1 MLLSMVVNLSCFP
14 GRKDEMEGRKGGKE
28 DTSRGN
34 GLVC

>member
-14 GRKDEMEGRKGGKE
+14 ARMRGKDGRGEGG
-28 DTSRGN
+28 TSRGN